1 MGRQENEFLDLHH
14 MQSEFAA
21 HPNHGYASAKDPLWS
36 GDMYV
41 RMRLGDGSW
50 IKIRVTEKYLD
61 YAVEKS
67 DRVKAIKKVTP
78 RNGVSMNKEQ
88 DAKIRD
94 TFRTAIEVAE
104 KRQEECIG
112 IMQKNKMT
120 MMKLQRIRQNLDS
133 LLQKYDSEHNFQN
146 KFTVIK

>member
-1 MGRQENEFLDLHH
+1 
-14 MQSEFAA
+14 MQSELAA
-21 HPNHGYASAKDPLWS
+21 YPNHGHAAAKDSLWS

-41 RMRLGDGSW
+41 RLRLGDGSW
-50 IKIRVTEKYLD
+50 IKIRATEKYLD
-61 YAVEKS
+61 YALEKS
-67 DRVKAIKKVTP
+67 DRVNTIKKVTP
-78 RNGVSMNKEQ
+78 RNGASTNKEQ

-94 TFRTAIEVAE
+94 VFRAAIEVAE
-104 KRQEECIG
+104 KRQEQCIE